1 MSYQQIVTEDRRLVI
16 LKILQESDHYST
28 NEHLLRSVLHSFGHN
43 IGRDKLR
50 TELSWLQEQNL
61 VSVDTVSD
69 VQIAK
74 LTGRGIDV
82 ATGSS
87 VVPGVK
93 RPEPE

>member
-1 MSYQQIVTEDRRLVI
+1 MSYQKLVTEDRRLVI

-28 NEHLLRSVLHSFGHN
+28 NEHLLRTVLHSFGHN

-50 TELSWLQEQNL
+50 TDLAWLQEQGL
-61 VSVDTVSD
+61 VTLETVGD

-74 LTGRGIDV
+74 LTGRGQDV
-82 ATGSS
+82 ANGSS
-87 VVPGVK
+87 SVPGVK